1 MLRYPIV
8 VALTAAALVASGCF
22 VPRQVEYYDADCNIV
37 SRKMVLD
44 NVQTVGVVNCSHREC
59 LAVILGVAVASMIVS
74 GSIVVVGNTVYWLEK
89 QGRCVEAKLR

>member
-1 MLRYPIV
+1 MTVLM
-8 VALTAAALVASGCF
+8 AGCIA

-44 NVQTVGVVNCSHREC
+44 SPVHAVGIVNCSNREC
-59 LAVILGVAVASMIVS
+59 LAVILGVTAASMIVS

-89 QGRCVEAKLR
+89 QGRCVESKLR